1 MKKFKLYISYIKNYF
16 RTLTTFEKLNE
27 YIFNSSIFLTRL
39 ENILYSNELN
49 EEQKLLNIEMSYS
62 DFKVNNLEENFDNG
76 VVVNNDF
83 KKEEI

>member
-1 MKKFKLYISYIKNYF
+1 MKKIKLYISYIKNYF
-16 RTLTTFEKLNE
+16 KILTTFEKLNE
-27 YIFNSSIFLTRL
+27 YVFNSSIFLTRL

-83 KKEEI
+83 NKEV

>member
-1 MKKFKLYISYIKNYF
+1 MKKIKLYISYVKNYF
-16 RTLTTFEKLNE
+16 RILTTFEKLNE

-83 KKEEI
+83 NKEV